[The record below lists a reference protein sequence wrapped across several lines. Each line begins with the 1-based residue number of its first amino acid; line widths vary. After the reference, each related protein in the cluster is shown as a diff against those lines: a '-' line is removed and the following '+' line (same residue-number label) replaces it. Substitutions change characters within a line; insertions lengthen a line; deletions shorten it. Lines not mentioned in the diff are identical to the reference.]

1 MHRLMGNAV
10 QLNEEQIVDE
20 GGDILADHE
29 NERRCPSGGA

>member
-1 MHRLMGNAV
+1 MSIMHRLMGNAV

-29 NERRCPSGGA
+29 NV